1 MAGSEAAD
9 GKFKA
14 AGSHRAI
21 QEITGLFSLITSEGN
36 VLFLFSNALKRDEF
50 LRMARMGNANPGGKI
65 GHVELEADS
74 FSDAARHI
82 LAMDLD
88 GG

>member
-1 MAGSEAAD
+1 
-9 GKFKA
+9 
-14 AGSHRAI
+14 
-21 QEITGLFSLITSEGN
+21 